1 MITIKFLGGARKS
14 FSSEI
19 LNLKIDSITISDLVQ
34 YLQSIISSDHPALD
48 VNNIL
53 VAVNGI
59 DSSALEGKDTMIKG
73 GDIVSIIPLVHGG
86 SFTKTQF
93 QILKTNVLLM
103 GIKKTNLD
111 LIGILDTLRKQ
122 HPKLVIQIIR
132 ANMIL
137 NVNHVKKILRI
148 SLAAKSTNTML
159 SDTLESDILL
169 RFACTRQI
177 TDAIKKAGIQ
187 TNKDSLLIIMGKKS
201 EIEKIE
207 DKIKDLPK
215 INVLPHNSKFI
226 KKQFG
231 ITKKELN
238 SVISENPLEDLLAER
253 SAILFR

>member
-1 MITIKFLGGARKS
+1 MITVKFLGGVRKS
-14 FSSEI
+14 FSTDI
-19 LNLKIDSITISDLVQ
+19 LNLKIDSITISDLIQ
-34 YLQSIISSDHPALD
+34 YLQSIISSGHPALD

-53 VAVNGI
+53 IVVNGI
-59 DSSALEGKDTMIKG
+59 DSSALEGKNTLIKV
-73 GDIVSIIPLVHGG
+73 GDIVSIIPLIHGG

-93 QILKTNVLLM
+93 QILKTNVLLI
-103 GIKKTNLD
+103 GIKKTNFD
-111 LIGILDTLRKQ
+111 LIGMLDTLRKQ

-148 SLAAKSTNTML
+148 SLTAKNTNTML

-187 TNKDSLLIIMGKKS
+187 SNKDSLLIIMGTKS
-201 EIEKIE
+201 EIKKTK
-207 DKIKDLPK
+207 DVIKDLPRTN
-215 INVLPHNSKFI
+215 ILPHNPKFI

-231 ITKKELN
+231 ITKKELS
-238 SVISENPLEDLLAER
+238 SVMSETPLEDLLAEK

>member
-1 MITIKFLGGARKS
+1 MITVKFLGGARKS
-14 FSSEI
+14 FSSDI
-19 LNLKIDSITISDLVQ
+19 LNLKIDSMTISDLMQ
-34 YLQSIISSDHPALD
+34 YLQSIISSEHPALD
-48 VNNIL
+48 INNIL

-73 GDIVSIIPLVHGG
+73 GDIVSIIPLIHGG
-86 SFTKTQF
+86 SFTKIQF

-111 LIGILDTLRKQ
+111 LIVMLDKLRKQ
-122 HPKLVIQIIR
+122 YPQLVIQIIR
-132 ANMIL
+132 ANMAL

-148 SLAAKSTNTML
+148 SLTAKNTNTML

-177 TDAIKKAGIQ
+177 TDAIKKTGIQ

-201 EIEKIE
+201 EIKKIE
-207 DKIKDLPK
+207 GEIKDLPK
-215 INVLPHNSKFI
+215 TNVSSHNPKFI

-231 ITKKELN
+231 ITKKEID
-238 SVISENPLEDLLAER
+238 SIVSKNPLEDLLAER